1 MYFPR
6 LKAEEFL
13 RKTGRKPKDQRQV
26 KRAAAEALVV
36 AVNGKGNET
45 SAHEEEEEE
54 GLVVKQIRQKLKD
67 KEREIE
73 ELKRDLAASRAMVS
87 ALQGHGRRVPR
98 PQSMR

>member
-1 MYFPR
+1 M
-6 LKAEEFL
+6 
-13 RKTGRKPKDQRQV
+13 

-45 SAHEEEEEE
+45 SAHEEEEEEEE